1 MATESLTVSAIFAR
15 LGEVIGENKAELAV
29 CVVGLA
35 AANILL
41 DEFASESASGIPAA
55 IASVAAQYHLIRT
68 ALVRRQLYNRVNGS
82 GFWSFIGVNI
92 MSGIAITLGLILL
105 IIPGLYLNAR
115 WSAASAGV
123 LAEDQTAS
131 GALSDSWA
139 MTERSVWPILGI
151 ALVIFVPMIVFAGG
165 ISYLLDEV
173 QPMLSSIITY
183 LALFGAFAVSWLSGV
198 AIYSLLRSR
207 VDDLAEVFA

>member
-1 MATESLTVSAIFAR
+1 MTTETLTVSAVFAR
-15 LGEVIGENKAELAV
+15 LGELIGENKAEVAV

-35 AANILL
+35 VVNVVLDEFVPQSAANIP
-41 DEFASESASGIPAA
+41 ASA
-55 IASVAAQYHLIRT
+55 ASVAAQYHMIRT
-68 ALVRRQLYNRVNGS
+68 ALNRRGLNSRVSGN
-82 GFWSFIGVNI
+82 GFWPLVGVNI
-92 MSGIAITLGLILL
+92 LSGIAIGLGLIAL

-139 MTERSVWPILGI
+139 MTERSVWPLVGI
-151 ALVIFVPMIVFAGG
+151 SLVIFVPVIIFAGG
-165 ISYLLDEV
+165 ISYLLDDI
-173 QPMLSSIITY
+173 QPILSSFVTY